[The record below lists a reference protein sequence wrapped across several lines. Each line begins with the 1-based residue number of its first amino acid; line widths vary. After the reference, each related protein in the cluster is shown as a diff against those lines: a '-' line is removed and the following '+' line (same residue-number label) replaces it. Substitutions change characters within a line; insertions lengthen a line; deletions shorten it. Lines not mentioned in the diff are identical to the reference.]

1 MGVTQVWQNE
11 AKFFFLT
18 NGPVLG
24 GRLEKPAEEEAAAR
38 RYAPRVHRLAVA
50 FWQTEPNPLNLSD
63 NRVRLYEFDIQRNRA
78 GH

>member
-38 RYAPRVHRLAVA
+38 RYAPRVHRLGGRILAKRTQSIKPA
-50 FWQTEPNPLNLSD
+50 FP
-63 NRVRLYEFDIQRNRA
+63 
-78 GH
+78 G